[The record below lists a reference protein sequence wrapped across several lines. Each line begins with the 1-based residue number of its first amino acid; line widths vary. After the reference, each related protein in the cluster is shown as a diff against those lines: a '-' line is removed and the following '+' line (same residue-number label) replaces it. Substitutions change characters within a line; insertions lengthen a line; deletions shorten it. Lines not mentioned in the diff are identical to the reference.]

1 MKKLKIIL
9 ATCLITVAMIM
20 VSSVTVYAEPDNYLD
35 EIMNGINNAADE
47 FMNGLLDEEI
57 TEWTEQDKDEDLE
70 DITQPTQIY
79 EEPTV
84 PTQPVTEDNY
94 YDEIIEPSTPD
105 EFQEITQPSDEPTE
119 EPTEEQSDSEDYY
132 YMIATEPETE
142 YYQPEILT
150 ETYTDAPFLER
161 LALTDAKEGNVFI
174 ALGLWGSIIVGVIIV
189 LSIVISTHR
198 RKRG

>member
-20 VSSVTVYAEPDNYLD
+20 VSSVTVYAEPNNYLD
-35 EIMNGINNAADE
+35 EIIEGINNAADE
-47 FMNGLLDEEI
+47 FMNGLLDEEV
-57 TEWTEQDKDEDLE
+57 TEWTEPDEDE
-70 DITQPTQIY
+70 DPEHTTQPTQIY

-84 PTQPVTEDNY
+84 PTQPVTEDDY
-94 YDEIIEPSTPD
+94 YDDIIEPSAPD
-105 EFQEITQPSDEPTE
+105 EFQETTLPSEESTE

-161 LALTDAKEGNVFI
+161 LALTDSKEGNVFI